1 MDTLTSTSIEIL
13 GYEDNKILLKD
24 HALNRIVEVAVR
36 GECLYCYFDRSDE
49 CIHSEFCSTIPLVRN
64 AMRGV

>member
-36 GECLYCYFDRSDE
+36 GGRLYCYLDRSDE
-49 CIHSEFCSTIPLVRN
+49 CTHSEFCSNIPLVRN
-64 AMRGV
+64 VMRGV